1 MCCDTLYNVKHKLI
15 HYRVNETNSNAEG
28 QVNRKMAKKVIVAK
42 MTHEGKEFVGKREV
56 KLYDGDDQLTADANV
71 GLTLRV
77 QRQIRDAL
85 KVKYGL
91 KAISAGGEAM
101 DLSAVESV

>member
-1 MCCDTLYNVKHKLI
+1 MGKRI
-15 HYRVNETNSNAEG
+15 
-28 QVNRKMAKKVIVAK
+28 IVAK
-42 MTHEGKEFVGKREV
+42 MTHESKEYIGKREV
-56 KLYDGDDQLTADANV
+56 KLYDGDDVMTADANV
-71 GLTLRV
+71 GMTLRV

-91 KAISAGGEAM
+91 KAISSGGESV

>member
-1 MCCDTLYNVKHKLI
+1 
-15 HYRVNETNSNAEG
+15 
-28 QVNRKMAKKVIVAK
+28 MAQKKTIVARI
-42 MTHEGKEFVGKREV
+42 TYDGKEYVGKREV
-56 KLYDGDDQLTADANV
+56 KFYDGDDQLTQDANV

-91 KAISAGGEAM
+91 KSVSTQGESV
-101 DLSAVESV
+101 DLSNIESV

>member
-1 MCCDTLYNVKHKLI
+1 MAKKIMVAKLI
-15 HYRVNETNSNAEG
+15 HD
-28 QVNRKMAKKVIVAK
+28 
-42 MTHEGKEFVGKREV
+42 GKEYPGKREV
-56 KLYDGDDQLTADANV
+56 KLYDGDDQMTTDANV

-91 KAISAGGEAM
+91 KQVSSGGEAV
-101 DLSAVESV
+101 DLSAIETV

>member
-1 MCCDTLYNVKHKLI
+1 M
-15 HYRVNETNSNAEG
+15 
-28 QVNRKMAKKVIVAK
+28 KKIIVAK
-42 MTHEGKEFVGKREV
+42 MSNEGKEYIGKREV

-91 KAISAGGEAM
+91 KAVSTGGASV
-101 DLSAVESV
+101 DLSAIEAV

>member
-1 MCCDTLYNVKHKLI
+1 M
-15 HYRVNETNSNAEG
+15 
-28 QVNRKMAKKVIVAK
+28 KKIIVAK
-42 MTHEGKEFVGKREV
+42 MSHEGKEYIGKRDV
-56 KLYDGDDQLTADANV
+56 KLYDGDDQLTQDANV

-91 KAISAGGEAM
+91 KAVSTGGESV
-101 DLSAVESV
+101 DLSNIEAV

>member
-1 MCCDTLYNVKHKLI
+1 M
-15 HYRVNETNSNAEG
+15 
-28 QVNRKMAKKVIVAK
+28 KKIIVAK
-42 MTHEGKEFVGKREV
+42 LTHEGKEYVGKREA
-56 KLYDGDDQLTADANV
+56 KFYDGDDQMSDDANV

-85 KVKYGL
+85 KVKYGI
-91 KAISAGGEAM
+91 KSITSGGVAK

>member
-1 MCCDTLYNVKHKLI
+1 
-15 HYRVNETNSNAEG
+15 
-28 QVNRKMAKKVIVAK
+28 MAKKTIVAK
-42 MTHEGKEFVGKREV
+42 LNADGKEYVGKREA
-56 KLYDGDDQLTADANV
+56 KMYDGDDQLTQDANV
-71 GLTLRV
+71 GLVLRV

-91 KAISAGGEAM
+91 KKVSASGEAV

>member
-1 MCCDTLYNVKHKLI
+1 
-15 HYRVNETNSNAEG
+15 
-28 QVNRKMAKKVIVAK
+28 MAKKVIVAK
-42 MTHEGKEFVGKREV
+42 MTNAGKEYIGKREV
-56 KLYDGDDQLTADANV
+56 KMYDESTKMEGNVIDHANQ
-71 GLTLRV
+71 GLTLVV

-91 KAISAGGEAM
+91 KAISTGGESV

>member
-1 MCCDTLYNVKHKLI
+1 
-15 HYRVNETNSNAEG
+15 
-28 QVNRKMAKKVIVAK
+28 MAKKIIVAK
-42 MTHEGKEFVGKREV
+42 MSHEGKEHIGKREV

-91 KAISAGGEAM
+91 KAISTGGESV

>member
-1 MCCDTLYNVKHKLI
+1 
-15 HYRVNETNSNAEG
+15 
-28 QVNRKMAKKVIVAK
+28 MAKKVIVAK
-42 MTHEGKEFVGKREV
+42 MTHEGKEYIGKREA
-56 KLYDGDDQLTADANV
+56 KMYDGDDQLTQDANV

-91 KAISAGGEAM
+91 KAISTGGQSV
-101 DLSAVESV
+101 DLSSIESV

>member
-1 MCCDTLYNVKHKLI
+1 M
-15 HYRVNETNSNAEG
+15 S
-28 QVNRKMAKKVIVAK
+28 KKVIVAK
-42 MTHEGKEFVGKREV
+42 MTHDDKEFVGKREV
-56 KLYDGDDQLTADANV
+56 KLYDGDDQQTQDANV

-91 KAISAGGEAM
+91 KSATVAGESV
-101 DLSAVESV
+101 DLSAIESV

>member
-1 MCCDTLYNVKHKLI
+1 
-15 HYRVNETNSNAEG
+15 
-28 QVNRKMAKKVIVAK
+28 MAKKVIVAK
-42 MTHEGKEFVGKREV
+42 MTAEVEGQKREFIGKREV
-56 KLYDGDDQLTADANV
+56 KMYDENTKMEGNVIDHANQ
-71 GLTLRV
+71 GLTLVV

-91 KAISAGGEAM
+91 KAVVSGGESV

>member
-1 MCCDTLYNVKHKLI
+1 
-15 HYRVNETNSNAEG
+15 
-28 QVNRKMAKKVIVAK
+28 MAKKIIVAK
-42 MTHEGKEFVGKREV
+42 MSHEGKEYVGKREV

-71 GLTLRV
+71 GMTLRV

-91 KAISAGGEAM
+91 RGVSTGGVSV
-101 DLSAVESV
+101 DLSAIEAV

>member
-1 MCCDTLYNVKHKLI
+1 
-15 HYRVNETNSNAEG
+15 
-28 QVNRKMAKKVIVAK
+28 MAKKVIVAK
-42 MTHEGKEFVGKREV
+42 MTNDGKEYIGKREV
-56 KLYDGDDQLTADANV
+56 KLYDGDDQLTLDANV
-71 GLTLRV
+71 GMTLRV

-91 KAISAGGEAM
+91 KAVSSGGESV

>member
-1 MCCDTLYNVKHKLI
+1 
-15 HYRVNETNSNAEG
+15 
-28 QVNRKMAKKVIVAK
+28 
-42 MTHEGKEFVGKREV
+42 MTHEGKEYVGKREV
-56 KLYDGDDQLTADANV
+56 KLYYGDDQLTQDANV

-91 KAISAGGEAM
+91 KAVLSGGESV
-101 DLSAVESV
+101 DLSAIENV